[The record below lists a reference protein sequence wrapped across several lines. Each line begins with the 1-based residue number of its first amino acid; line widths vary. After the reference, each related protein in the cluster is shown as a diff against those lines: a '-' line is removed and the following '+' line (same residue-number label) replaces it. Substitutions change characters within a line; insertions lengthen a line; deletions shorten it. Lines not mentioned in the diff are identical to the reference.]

1 MCVLAF
7 AYKMPGL
14 GQLVLL
20 GNRDEQY
27 ARPTEALD
35 FWPDRPD
42 VLGGRDLQAGGSWMA
57 IRNNGRFAAVT
68 HIREGFA
75 TTGERSRGELVSQFV
90 LGDEPALDFAARL
103 PDVRQHYAPFNLLF
117 GSTDDLYHF
126 HSRTGQLTR
135 VTPGLH
141 TLSNASLDTA
151 WFKTERLADHLR
163 GLRAAPREEEAFA
176 WLEDPQQAPPGR
188 MPNTGIGSALER
200 VLSSIFIVGRDYGTR
215 ASTLLVVSS
224 RGDIAVSERS
234 FGLAGKETGR
244 RRYTLR
250 PGPQPAGTR

>member
-27 ARPTEALD
+27 TRPTEPLD

-42 VLGGRDLQAGGSWMA
+42 VLGGRDLQAGGSWLA
-57 IRNNGRFAAVT
+57 IRNSGRFAAVT
-68 HIREGFA
+68 HIREGYA
-75 TTGERSRGELVSQFV
+75 GSGERSRGELVSQFV
-90 LGDEPALDFAARL
+90 LGDEPALDYANRIASARE
-103 PDVRQHYAPFNLLF
+103 HYAPFNLLF
-117 GSTDDLYHF
+117 GSTDDLYHY
-126 HSRTGQLTR
+126 HSRSDQLSR

-141 TLSNASLDTA
+141 TLSNATLDTR

-163 GLRAAPREEEAFA
+163 GLRAAPREDEAFG
-176 WLEDPQQAPPGR
+176 WLEDNTQAAPGYL
-188 MPNTGIGSALER
+188 PNTGIGSALER
-200 VLSSIFIVGRDYGTR
+200 VLSSIFVAGRDYGTR
-215 ASTLLVVSS
+215 ASTLLIVSS
-224 RGDIAVSERS
+224 RGDIAMSERS
-234 FGLAGKETGR
+234 FGLAGKEIGR

-250 PGPQPAGTR
+250 PGPSQPALR